1 MPFGHLLRCCCC
13 CCSDMGKKIWGGRIP
28 NWKARTL
35 FFSQFGAARNSVAPP
50 CCYLLEH
57 QSIKYPNNPMLGAS
71 NGVEFAP
78 WFAAKMIWFARTNR
92 TRCDANRG
100 RRGPS
105 VRNGGRRRRRARGR
119 ADGTG
124 RAPSPCAVV
133 PAPRRRRFLAI
144 RWERQGGKPHCGL
157 RPGVWS
163 SSWRPRL
170 VRQSIVGISSN
181 T

>member
-1 MPFGHLLRCCCC
+1 
-13 CCSDMGKKIWGGRIP
+13 
-28 NWKARTL
+28 
-35 FFSQFGAARNSVAPP
+35 
-50 CCYLLEH
+50 
-57 QSIKYPNNPMLGAS
+57 MLGAS

-105 VRNGGRRRRRARGR
+105 VRNGGRRRRRAWGR

-181 T
+181 TYLPGGGVWAEKNTGREEYPTPLTQGP